1 MRLILLGPPGAG
13 KGTQAQRLV
22 QKHGIVQL
30 STGEM
35 LRAAV
40 AAQTPIG
47 LQAKD
52 LMASGSLV
60 PDEIVI
66 GIISDRLDQPDM
78 KNGFILD
85 GFPRTVPQ
93 AAALDELLKKKHI
106 RLDAVVEL
114 RVNESALLNRVETR
128 VAEMRA
134 RGEDVR
140 IDDTPE
146 VLSKRLANYR
156 SMTEPLIH
164 YYSERRKLATVDGM
178 MSIEQVTRD
187 INRILAA
194 VGAAEPRS
202 DAKAAAPAR
211 KASGGAR
218 KTAGGAS
225 KKAVETGKKAAK
237 SAPKASKSAAK
248 PAISGSKA
256 AKKAGR
262 KAASPA
268 KGRAVGRA
276 KKAARKAKKA
286 AKKTVR
292 KAAKKVTKKRAKR

>member
-22 QKHGIVQL
+22 QKYHIVQL

-52 LMASGSLV
+52 IMASGSLV

-66 GIISDRLDQPDM
+66 GIISDRLDLPDM

-106 RLDAVVEL
+106 KLDAVIEL

-134 RGEDVR
+134 RGEEVR

-146 VLSKRLANYR
+146 VLSKRLASYR

-178 MSIEQVTRD
+178 MTIEQVTRE

-194 VGAAEPRS
+194 VGAVEPRTS
-202 DAKAAAPAR
+202 APAR
-211 KASGGAR
+211 KASGATRRTTGR
-218 KTAGGAS
+218 AG
-225 KKAVETGKKAAK
+225 KKPAKTGKKAAK
-237 SAPKASKSAAK
+237 SAPKAGK
-248 PAISGSKA
+248 PASKA
-256 AKKAGR
+256 SRKAGR

-268 KGRAVGRA
+268 KGRGTA
-276 KKAARKAKKA
+276 KAKKA
-286 AKKTVR
+286 AKKAVR